1 MEPEQFPVIEL
12 PAPPRRNV
20 IFFNEH
26 GLRPG
31 WRLLIFVSML
41 MAVYF
46 GFTAVIRLLQK
57 VVQSAGPAPPP
68 AQPGGYFL
76 PVAQMASELIV
87 FLIVLFFTWVMSR
100 IEHRKMRAYGL
111 PLEKS
116 ALRRF
121 ITGYVFWGFLP
132 LTVLLVVMRALH
144 VFYFGGLAL
153 HGNQILIWGL
163 LWGLAF
169 LMVGLFE
176 EFFFRG
182 YALYTLAEGI
192 GFWPAAVVLAILF
205 AVAHAGNGGET
216 RIGLIGVALFALF
229 ACAAIWRTGNLW
241 LAIGA
246 HAGWDWG
253 QSYFY
258 GVNDSGAQLPGHL
271 LNPHIAGPVWLSGGT
286 VGPEGS
292 ALTLLL
298 LPLMAIAVLM
308 VYPPKKRALTVTDE
322 TGLQPVSPAR

>member
-1 MEPEQFPVIEL
+1 
-12 PAPPRRNV
+12 
-20 IFFNEH
+20 
-26 GLRPG
+26 
-31 WRLLIFVSML
+31 

-57 VVQSAGPAPPP
+57 VVQCAGPAPPP

-87 FLIVLFFTWVMSR
+87 FLIVLFFTWIMSR
-100 IEHRKMRAYGL
+100 IEQRKMRAYGL

-205 AVAHAGNGGET
+205 AFAHAGNGGET

>member
-1 MEPEQFPVIEL
+1 MEPEHFPVIEL
-12 PAPPRRNV
+12 PSPPRRNA
-20 IFFNEH
+20 IFFNAR

-31 WRLLIFVSML
+31 WRLLIFLSML
-41 MAVYF
+41 ATAYF

-57 VVQSAGPAPPP
+57 AVQSTGSRPTPTQPA
-68 AQPGGYFL
+68 GYFL
-76 PVAQMASELIV
+76 PVAQMTGEIIL
-87 FLIVLFFTWVMSR
+87 FLIVLLFTCIMSR
-100 IEHRKMRAYGL
+100 IEHCKMRAYGL

-144 VFYFGGLAL
+144 VFYFGRVAL
-153 HGNQILIWGL
+153 HGNQILSWAI
-163 LWGLAF
+163 LWGFVF
-169 LMVGLFE
+169 LTVGLFE

-192 GFWPAAVVLAILF
+192 GFWPATVILAILF
-205 AVAHAGNGGET
+205 ALAHAPNGGET
-216 RIGLIGVALFALF
+216 RLGLIGVALFALF

-241 LAIGA
+241 LPIGA

-298 LPLMAIAVLM
+298 LVLMAIAVLM
-308 VYPPKKRALTVTDE
+308 VYPPKKPALAVTDE
-322 TGLQPVSPAR
+322 TGMSPVSSAT

>member
-41 MAVYF
+41 ATVYF
-46 GFTAVIRLLQK
+46 GYTAVIRLLQRA
-57 VVQSAGPAPPP
+57 VQSTGPAPAP
-68 AQPGGYFL
+68 AQLNSYFL
-76 PVAQMASELIV
+76 PVGQMVGEIIV
-87 FLIVLFFTWVMSR
+87 FLIVLFFTWIMSR
-100 IEHRKMRAYGL
+100 IEHRKMRVYGL
-111 PLEKS
+111 PLEKP

-121 ITGYVFWGFLP
+121 ITGYIFWGFLP
-132 LTVLLVVMRALH
+132 LTVLLLVLRALH
-144 VFYFGGLAL
+144 VFYFGGMAL
-153 HGNQILIWGL
+153 HGNQILIWGI
-163 LWGLAF
+163 LWAF
-169 LMVGLFE
+169 VFLTVGLFE

-192 GFWPAAVVLAILF
+192 GFWPATVILAILF
-205 AVAHAGNGGET
+205 AMAHAPNDGET
-216 RIGLIGVALFALF
+216 RIGLISVALFALF

-258 GVNDSGAQLPGHL
+258 GVNDSGYQLPGHL

-298 LPLMAIAVLM
+298 LVLMAIAVLKI
-308 VYPPKKRALTVTDE
+308 YPSKKRDLTVTDE